1 MDKKN
6 LITDVCRNGDYETF
20 RWLLEKTKYS
30 GMEWSRNLIFAY
42 GNCNLDIIKY
52 ISEHYLV
59 YNWDHV
65 VGVRDTYNMGI
76 VLWAINNKYVDPYV
90 NDVYSVCCAR
100 YGNIMMEWFA
110 EKYPGLDTN
119 DNIGGIIY
127 YALFYGYRDKNT
139 RLIIKYI
146 FDNYPDA
153 NICINDC
160 KIVLNCLYDG
170 LFIKNLVEMT
180 FVWDPIFIAASEHNV
195 YVFSKYQLESRYFL
209 GIHNGVRVYGRS
221 LSNNTDSSME
231 QAIELYNQR
240 HISATKKSAMI
251 TKN

>member
-1 MDKKN
+1 
-6 LITDVCRNGDYETF
+6 
-20 RWLLEKTKYS
+20 
-30 GMEWSRNLIFAY
+30 
-42 GNCNLDIIKY
+42 
-52 ISEHYLV
+52 
-59 YNWDHV
+59 
-65 VGVRDTYNMGI
+65 MGI

-160 KIVLNCLYDG
+160 KIVLN
-170 LFIKNLVEMT
+170 
-180 FVWDPIFIAASEHNV
+180 
-195 YVFSKYQLESRYFL
+195 
-209 GIHNGVRVYGRS
+209 
-221 LSNNTDSSME
+221 
-231 QAIELYNQR
+231 
-240 HISATKKSAMI
+240 
-251 TKN
+251 